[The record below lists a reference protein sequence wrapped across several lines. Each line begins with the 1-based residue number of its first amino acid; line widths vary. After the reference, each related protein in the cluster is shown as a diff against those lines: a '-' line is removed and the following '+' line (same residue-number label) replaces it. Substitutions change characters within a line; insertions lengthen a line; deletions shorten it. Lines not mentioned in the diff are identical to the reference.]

1 MMTELLQN
9 ELSESTP
16 AKAQNPNS
24 CGTDHHERLLA
35 IADAMDVV
43 NGKWKI
49 QLIGILLFKGKMR
62 FGELLR
68 TVNGIG
74 TKMLSKELQNLEANQ
89 IITRTVLKTKPITV
103 EYEIT
108 PYGKS
113 LEKIIVNFT
122 EWGMNHRKKILKN
135 ADVETFEFAEN

>member
-1 MMTELLQN
+1 MMTELLHN
-9 ELSESTP
+9 EISESTP
-16 AKAQNPNS
+16 PKPLTPNN
-24 CGTDHHERLLA
+24 CGTNHHERLLA
-35 IADAMDVV
+35 IADAMDVL

-49 QLIGILLFKGKMR
+49 QLIGILLFRGKMR

-68 TVNGIG
+68 NVKGIG

-89 IITRTVLKTKPITV
+89 IITRTVLQTKPITV

-113 LEKIIVNFT
+113 LEKIIINFT

-135 ADVETFEFAEN
+135 EVVETYEFA